1 MAAIRLPALRMAAEG
16 MSAWLASQ
24 AVLLAPVAVKQF
36 RSSAN
41 LGFKMAK
48 LERLLM
54 AGAKVVSPDWEE
66 GRGRSRCSHHSPAGL
81 RLRFSVSSVF
91 S

>member
-1 MAAIRLPALRMAAEG
+1 MAGISGGITWSSSGEAVSIIGESGVFGGGESDGA
-16 MSAWLASQ
+16 SAM
-24 AVLLAPVAVKQF
+24 
-36 RSSAN
+36 
-41 LGFKMAK
+41 KMAK

-81 RLRFSVSSVF
+81 
-91 S
+91 